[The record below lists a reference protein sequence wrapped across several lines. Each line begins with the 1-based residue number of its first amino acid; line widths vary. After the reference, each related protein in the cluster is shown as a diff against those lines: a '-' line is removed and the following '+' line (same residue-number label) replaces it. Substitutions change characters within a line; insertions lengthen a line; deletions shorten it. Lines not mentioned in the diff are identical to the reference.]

1 MATADEIVA
10 ARNRL
15 QQRQE
20 AEAVL
25 RRQFE
30 QLDERLRNLRAT
42 IVVPNRNQQISQLDT
57 QVKQALQ
64 AYANAQADTAT
75 AQRQLNA
82 LLQSAPAAEPPVAS
96 AGQVVAEEAR
106 ARSNGAVAQNPSDT
120 ATVTIVQ
127 TTPVTPTAQ
136 DSGLDSRTRPLSQT
150 QAVPAPN
157 INTGRASVAAL
168 VEGGLDPQQALN
180 VAAGGTAIQSGVGA
194 RNEDGATVTGN
205 STKNIINDTFG
216 SASNQ
221 LIVPQPNVL
230 DDYASYT
237 YQISWYLLT
246 PQQYNNLIFSSNFNI
261 GTWTLLVQSGG
272 APLPPVSATGAPSA
286 VGGRSALFP
295 LDYYI
300 DDLNLLSKLPNKGTG
315 MPHNTVDIKFRVTEP
330 NGITL
335 IDNLYAAVDN
345 LRRSQQPTAF
355 VNDGTVPDYN
365 AQDQRVQAQGG
376 TRPNYINQQYCLG
389 IKFYGYDSGGN
400 LVAPATGRRI
410 NPGGANTGPS
420 NDVYA
425 VIEKYYPFILQ
436 DIKFRVASRLVEYEI
451 TAKPVNLTALDQ
463 ARGTVPFNFE
473 LSGATV
479 KDLLIGKAAQSARQ
493 LRSDGRQPQSQPAK
507 VGPAPAPVLEQQR
520 ELLGGEFVP
529 GSSTYGA

>member
-42 IVVPNRNQQISQLDT
+42 IVVRNRNQQISQLDT

-106 ARSNGAVAQNPSDT
+106 ARSNGAVPQNPSDT

-180 VAAGGTAIQSGVGA
+180 VASGGTAIQSGVGA

-315 MPHNTVDIKFRVTEP
+315 MPHNVVDIKFRVTEP

-335 IDNLYAAVDN
+335 VQNLFRANQALNRPTN
-345 LRRSQQPTAF
+345 LDINASQELDVTGTLADQAEVTAPT
-355 VNDGTVPDYN
+355 NYLN
-365 AQDQRVQAQGG
+365 AH
-376 TRPNYINQQYCLG
+376 YCLG

-479 KDLLIGKAAQSARQ
+479 KDLLIGKAAQSKRQ

-507 VGPAPAPVLEQQR
+507 VGPATAPVLDQQR